1 VLPFSVT
8 LRPGQSIHE
17 QIVYAV
23 KKALVS
29 GRLKPG
35 DGFPSV
41 RALSKDLRVNPN
53 TAHKVVATLVGEGLL
68 EVKPGIGTVV
78 AKVPAPSPEQRRALL
93 KEDAE
98 RLVVEAR
105 RLALDRGDVV
115 DAVVDHWEKLDRR
128 RSS

>member
-1 VLPFSVT
+1 VLAFSVT
-8 LRPGQSIHE
+8 LRPGLSIHG

-23 KKALVS
+23 KKAIVS

-41 RALSKDLRVNPN
+41 RALSKELRVNPN
-53 TAHKVVATLVGEGLL
+53 TAHKVVATLVSEGLL
-68 EVKPGIGTVV
+68 EVKPGIGTVL
-78 AKVPAPSPEQRRALL
+78 AQVPAPTAEQRRALL

-105 RLALDRGDVV
+105 HLALDRQDVV
-115 DAVVDHWEKLDRR
+115 DAVVDHWDRLGR
-128 RSS
+128 RGRS